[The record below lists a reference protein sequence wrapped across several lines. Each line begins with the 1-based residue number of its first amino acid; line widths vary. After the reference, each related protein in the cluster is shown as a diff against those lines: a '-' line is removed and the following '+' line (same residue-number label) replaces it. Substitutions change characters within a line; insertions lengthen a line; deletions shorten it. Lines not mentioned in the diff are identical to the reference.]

1 MKNLIRA
8 ALGIVFVCAAS
19 PALAVSVEVD
29 TGGMGSDCSPGHAA
43 GTCSL
48 REAIAFINT
57 QGTSSVHTITFA
69 SGVTTV
75 TIQAPDLPDIVVP
88 AAITGPVTINC
99 EAASLGG
106 EVPAAFAFTTA
117 QSDGYR
123 VDNLN
128 LVGCETSDPRGGAAI
143 YFNPTDGASTLT
155 VDGVTIQDTEA
166 SAGPGGAIKIAA
178 SHTADISNTVI
189 ENASAETYGGAIDNQ
204 GFLTLTNSRLEN
216 NSLITSTFS
225 ASNGAGAGL
234 SSRLATTGGTALDG
248 VVITG
253 NSAGGDNGG
262 GIYAEMQFSALS
274 FTINNTLISD
284 NQAANGG
291 GISIGLNGPIELT
304 NSTLSGNTADGGG
317 SPGAEGS
324 GGAIYLDAVNS
335 NGAVFRA
342 SNCTLSGNN
351 ADFGAAIAADPS
363 VQKASAMTNCTI
375 AFNGDGAGNG
385 IEMPGTQLEKVFP
398 GNTNN
403 PFAKNLLVGN
413 APQNCTGLFDHLN
426 DTNNSGSNLASDM
439 SCGFT
444 QGTDSEVAGAGA
456 VMIDANLADNGGAT
470 PTHRLLVGSPAIDL
484 GNAIGTTGDQRG
496 APAADGTNDMT
507 DAVVRDSGAYEFAG
521 FSAVEFAD
529 PSLSVDEDDTPLQ
542 FVLRRYGDVSQ
553 ALSGVSISTEEGTAD
568 ATDYD
573 ATPMPATIDFAAGVT
588 TSAQIDVGIVDDT
601 TDEEDE
607 DFSLLLGG
615 VTVWDLGAQQPAN
628 VTIREVEVG
637 TVEFE
642 FDDSSNPLVVSEDA
656 GTLTVTLTRTG
667 GTDKQVQV
675 VVNSTDGTASS
686 VGDEDYVAISD
697 LTVTFPDGSASQT
710 FNVSIV
716 DDNAYDPN
724 NIDFTLT
731 LSEPADQPANFELGS
746 NSVLNVEI
754 DSEDAAMAGEFS
766 LTEAGVNVTEG
777 TNTTA
782 EFTVQRLVGSD
793 CTVTVNYSTN
803 SGTADEGSDFTGTSG
818 SLIFNDGN
826 NTDQTISIPIAD
838 DAVREGDERF
848 TLTLDSADVS
858 NCESGAS
865 ATLATPSTGTV
876 VIRSDELVQF
886 GFEQTSWAANEADGQ
901 IEISVRPLQA
911 VTGDDV
917 VISYTTLDGT
927 ATAPED
933 YAATT
938 GTLTWSDGEG
948 TDAVKQFTVPLVAD
962 DDAEGNEGLT
972 VELTSMS
979 AFAEI
984 SGTNP
989 TPVTIE
995 DRLGIRFTDTTF
1007 VSDREN
1013 GGTIVATVERV
1024 GAATQAAQVDISTAQ
1039 LDPVSAESDVDYQAK
1054 TEVVTWAAGDDTPK
1068 TVTFSVIGDTELEG
1082 DEQFQ
1087 LVLDNEI
1094 NAILVEPSTAMA
1106 VITDDDSTVA
1116 LDAATYAVIENEGV
1130 VTVSLTRTGAFG
1142 EISVD
1147 YATTD
1152 GSAVAGTD
1160 YTATNGTV
1168 TWLDGES
1175 GAKTVTVPILNDD
1188 APETA
1193 KDFSITLSNPT
1204 PAASVALLDPTSS
1217 TITIADDDSI
1227 IEMDAPTLSVDEDG
1241 GTVTVSATRSGA
1253 ALGPASVTIATS
1265 DGTAT
1270 SGIDYDQ
1277 TMAGLSWV
1285 DGETGSKSVSI
1296 AILDNDDV
1304 DGDLA
1309 FSVSL
1314 SAPTPSD
1321 RTHLGTQTQTDITI
1335 VDNDSII
1342 ELAAATATALESD
1355 GSLVISATRTGSFG
1369 AATVNYATAD
1379 GSAQAGTHY
1388 TAASGTFEWAN
1399 GEDGT
1404 KSVTISLTDDAEV
1417 NADRDFSLSI
1427 DTPSPSADVQLGSTT
1442 TTAVTLTND
1451 DSTVT
1456 LTTAAVAAPE
1466 GDGQIVFLAERTG
1479 DFGAAIIDFAT
1490 ADGSATAPD
1499 DYTAN
1504 SGSVSWNDGEAG
1516 QKMITVT
1523 IADNDVVD
1531 ADRDFSLT
1539 LSNPDPNTRVRL
1551 GAIETATA
1559 TIQDDDTVIT
1569 LDAATASAIE
1579 SDGTVTLT
1587 ATRSGTRGTA
1597 TVTVRTADGSAA
1609 DGVHY
1614 TGVDSSLSWADGEDG
1629 SKSITVEIADDL
1641 VVNADRDFTLSISNP
1656 MPSGLVQLGAVT
1668 QSAITVVNNDSSIAM
1683 EVASTSA
1690 VETDGTVTLRAIRT
1704 GGFGAASV
1712 DFATV
1717 DGSAQAGTHYTAAS
1731 GTLNW
1736 ADGQTGAME
1745 FAVPLQDDSDINADR
1760 DFSVQLSNPNPGTR
1774 VVLAA
1779 QASTTVTVRNDDAAF
1794 SMIAPTVSVEEG
1806 DATVSIAVQ
1815 RVGSD
1820 VGEFSVLVST
1830 TDGTATAPANY
1841 TAISERVVW
1850 NDGDAESKTVNI
1862 TLQDDSEVND
1872 DRNFSVQL
1880 SAPEPSASTTITA
1893 DDTTVVTVV
1902 DDETTVAF
1910 ATATYTVVE
1919 GGSVEISVT
1928 RAGSTSGAASVN
1940 YSTVDGTA
1948 VAGSH
1953 YTAASGTLTWADGDD
1968 SPQMFTVDVADDS
1981 TLNADRQFTIELSQ
1995 PDPAVRVLLEDPATA
2010 TVTIEDNETQVRFES
2025 DRYTADEGDGTA
2037 TLVVQ
2042 RIGMGMGTVT
2052 VDYAVNGGTAD
2063 RSTDYTVADGTLTW
2077 SNGDTANKTIRV
2089 SLIDDATA
2097 ERTETLVMSLSNV
2110 TFTDEATPLGDP
2122 ASAVLSITDNDDAG
2136 FVVEST
2142 SGSLTVTEGG
2152 PAAAA
2157 TVALTSRPL
2166 ADVTVSFE
2174 TPSRVTVRTA
2184 NSADNTR
2191 LVFTP
2196 SNWNISQTVELL
2208 AVDDAEVQ
2216 ATVTQTVTARTQSLD
2231 TAYDNLSDTL
2241 DVTIEDND
2249 GQTSGGGGGSGAFG
2263 GSWLLALIG
2272 LGLLRRRRLMH

>member
-1 MKNLIRA
+1 MKKLVRA
-8 ALGIVFVCAAS
+8 ALGIAFVCAVS

-29 TGGMGSDCSPGHAA
+29 TGGMGSDCSPGHPA
-43 GTCSL
+43 GSCSL

-57 QGTSSVHTITFA
+57 QGTSSVHAITFA

-75 TIQAPDLPDIVVP
+75 TVQAPDLPDIVVP
-88 AAITGPVTINC
+88 VAINGPVTINC

-128 LVGCETSDPRGGAAI
+128 LVGCETSNSRGGAAI
-143 YFNPTDGASTLT
+143 YFNPSDGASTLT

-204 GFLTLTNSRLEN
+204 GFLTLSNSQLLN
-216 NSLITSTFS
+216 NSLITSAF
-225 ASNGAGAGL
+225 AESNGAGAGL

-253 NSAGGDNGG
+253 NDAGGDNGG

-274 FTINNTLISD
+274 FTINNTLISN
-284 NQAANGG
+284 NQAANGAG
-291 GISIGLNGPIELT
+291 LSIGLNGPIEIT
-304 NSTLSGNTADGGG
+304 NSTISGNTADGGG
-317 SPGAEGS
+317 SPGAEGA

-335 NGAVFRA
+335 NGAVLRA

-351 ADFGAAIAADPS
+351 ADVGAAIAADPS

-426 DTNNSGSNLASDM
+426 DTSNSGSNLASDM

-444 QGTDSEVAGAGA
+444 QGTDSQVAGAAA
-456 VMIDANLADNGGAT
+456 VMIDTNLTDNGGAT

-521 FSAVEFAD
+521 FSAVEFAN

-542 FVLRRYGDVSQ
+542 FVLRRYGDVTQ
-553 ALSGVSISTEEGTAD
+553 ALTGVSISTEEGSAD
-568 ATDYD
+568 ASDDYD

-607 DFSLLLGG
+607 DFSLLIGG
-615 VTVWDLGAQQPAN
+615 VAAWDLGAQQPAN

-686 VGDEDYVAISD
+686 VGDEDYVAIND
-697 LTVTFPDGSASQT
+697 LTVTFPDGSDSQT
-710 FNVSIV
+710 FNVRII
-716 DDNAYDPN
+716 DDNAYDPD
-724 NIDFTLT
+724 NIGFTLT
-731 LSEPADQPANFELGS
+731 LSEPADQPANFELGT

-777 TNTTA
+777 VNTEA
-782 EFTVQRLVGSD
+782 EFTVQRLSGSD
-793 CTVTVNYSTN
+793 CTVTVAYSTA
-803 SGTADEGSDFTGTSG
+803 SGTADAGSDFTGTSG
-818 SLIFNDGN
+818 NLIFNDGN
-826 NTDQTISIPIAD
+826 TTSQTISIPIAD
-838 DAVREGDERF
+838 DTVREGDERF
-848 TLTLDSADVS
+848 ALTLDSADVS

-865 ATLATPSTGTV
+865 AILASPSTGTV
-876 VIRSDELVQF
+876 VIRSDEQVQF

-901 IEISVRPLQA
+901 VEISVRPLQA

-917 VISYTTLDGT
+917 VIGYETMNGS

-933 YAATT
+933 YAATS
-938 GTLTWSDGEG
+938 GTLTWTDGEG
-948 TDAVKQFTVPLVAD
+948 TDAVKSFSVPLVAD
-962 DDAEGNEGLT
+962 DDAEGNEGFT

-979 AFAEI
+979 AYAEI

-1054 TEVVTWAAGDDTPK
+1054 TEVVTWAAGDDAPK

-1082 DEQFQ
+1082 DEQFR

-1094 NAILVEPSTAMA
+1094 NAILVEPSTATA

-1116 LDAATYAVIENEGV
+1116 LDAATYSVIENEGV

-1147 YATTD
+1147 YATAD

-1175 GAKTVTVPILNDD
+1175 GAKTVTVAVLNDD
-1188 APETA
+1188 APESA
-1193 KDFSITLSNPT
+1193 KDFSLTLSNPQ
-1204 PAASVALLDPTSS
+1204 PAGTVTLVDPTTT

-1227 IEMDAPTLSVDEDG
+1227 VEMDAVTLSVDENG
-1241 GTVTVSATRSGA
+1241 GTVTVSASRSGS
-1253 ALGPASVTIATS
+1253 ALGPASVNIATT
-1265 DGTAT
+1265 DGTAI

-1277 TMAGLSWV
+1277 TSAGLSWV

-1296 AILDNDDV
+1296 PILDNTDV
-1304 DGDLA
+1304 EGDLTFA
-1309 FSVSL
+1309 VAL
-1314 SAPTPSD
+1314 SAPTPTD
-1321 RTHLGTQTQTDITI
+1321 RTHLGTQTQTDVTI

-1342 ELAAATATALESD
+1342 ELASATVTAVESD

-1388 TAASGTFEWAN
+1388 GAASGTFEWAD

-1404 KSVTISLTDDAEV
+1404 QSVTISLTDDADV

-1427 DTPSPSADVQLGSTT
+1427 DTPSPSANVQLGSTT

-1451 DSTVT
+1451 DSTIS
-1456 LTTAAVAAPE
+1456 LTTASLSAPE
-1466 GDGQIVFLAERTG
+1466 GDGQIVFIAERTG
-1479 DFGAAIIDFAT
+1479 DFGAATIDFAT
-1490 ADGSATAPD
+1490 ADGSATAPG

-1504 SGSVSWNDGEAG
+1504 SGSLSWNDGEAG

-1551 GAIETATA
+1551 GAIDAATA
-1559 TIQDDDTVIT
+1559 TILDDDTVIT

-1609 DGVHY
+1609 AGVHY
-1614 TGVDSSLSWADGEDG
+1614 TGIDSSLSWADGEDG

-1641 VVNADRDFTLSISNP
+1641 VVNDDRDFTLSISNP

-1683 EVASTSA
+1683 EVASVSA
-1690 VETDGTVTLRAIRT
+1690 VENDGTVTLRAVRT

-1712 DFATV
+1712 DFATA

-1745 FAVPLQDDSDINADR
+1745 FSITLQDDTEINADR
-1760 DFSVQLSNPNPGTR
+1760 DFSIALSNPTPGTR
-1774 VVLAA
+1774 VVLAG

-1794 SMIAPTVSVEEG
+1794 SMAAPSVSVEEG
-1806 DATVSIAVQ
+1806 EAEVSVTVQ
-1815 RVGSD
+1815 RVGSA

-1830 TDGTATAPANY
+1830 ADGTATAPANY
-1841 TAISERVVW
+1841 TAFSERVVW
-1850 NDGDAESKTVNI
+1850 ADGDAESKTVSI
-1862 TLQDDSEVND
+1862 SLQDDSVVNE
-1872 DRNFSVQL
+1872 DRSFSIQL
-1880 SAPEPSASTTITA
+1880 SAGEPSGSTTITD
-1893 DDTTVVTVV
+1893 DDTTVVTIV
-1902 DDETTVAF
+1902 DDETTVSF
-1910 ATATYTVVE
+1910 AADSYTVVE
-1919 GGSVEISVT
+1919 GGMIEVFVE
-1928 RAGSTSGAASVN
+1928 RAGSTSGPASVT
-1940 YSTVDGTA
+1940 YTTVDGTA
-1948 VAGSH
+1948 TAGSH

-1968 SPQMFTVDVADDS
+1968 TPQSFSIDVADDG

-1995 PDPAVRVLLEDPATA
+1995 PDPAVRVLLTEPTTA

-2025 DRYTADEGDGTA
+2025 SSYTASEGDGSVS
-2037 TLVVQ
+2037 LVVQ

-2052 VDYAVNGGTAD
+2052 VDYAVNGGTAT
-2063 RSTDYTVADGTLTW
+2063 RNTDYSVADGTLTW
-2077 SNGDTANKTIRV
+2077 SDGDTANKTIRI
-2089 SLIDDATA
+2089 SLTDDPVA
-2097 ERTETLVMSLSNV
+2097 ERTETVVLTLSNV
-2110 TFTDEATPLGDP
+2110 TSNGEETPLGDP

-2136 FVVEST
+2136 FVVEPSA
-2142 SGSLTVTEGG
+2142 GSLTVREGG
-2152 PAAAA
+2152 AAAAA

-2184 NSADNTR
+2184 NTADSTR

-2208 AVDDAEVQ
+2208 AVDDAEEQ
-2216 ATVTQTVTARTQSLD
+2216 ETVTLTVTARTQSLD
-2231 TAYDNLSDTL
+2231 NNYDNLSDTL

-2249 GQTSGGGGGSGAFG
+2249 GQSTGGGGSGALG
-2263 GSWLLALIG
+2263 AGWMLIMIG
-2272 LGLLRRRRLMH
+2272 LGLLRRRWIMR